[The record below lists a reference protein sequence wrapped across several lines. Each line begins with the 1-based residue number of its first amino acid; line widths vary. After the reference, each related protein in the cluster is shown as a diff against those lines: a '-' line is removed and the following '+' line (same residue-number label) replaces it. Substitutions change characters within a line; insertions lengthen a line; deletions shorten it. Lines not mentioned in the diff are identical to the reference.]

1 MLRFLSIKNYALI
14 DSLEI
19 DFHKGFSTITGETGS
34 GKSIII
40 GALSLILGKRSDISV
55 LKNQKSKCIVEASFD
70 IGLKN
75 LKDFFKKNEID
86 YEKTTIVRREIAPN
100 GKTRS
105 FINDTPVQLSLLKDF
120 SSMIIDIHSQHQ
132 NLELSNNLFQIK
144 VVDLFAKNEDIVN
157 KYFAEYT
164 DFKQL
169 DQQYKKLLEKTES
182 SKADLDYFQ
191 FQYEQLEKLNLI
203 EGEQEEIEGN
213 LMTLNN
219 AEEIKSKLFALS
231 QNFIYQDKNLINQI
245 SSVKTE
251 ISKLV
256 DVYPKAKEITNRLE
270 SIIIELQDIAE
281 ETEQESEKI
290 NYNPQEIEKLTDR
303 LSAIFELQ
311 QKYKVNTIKELIK
324 IKDELNSKISN
335 IANYDDNLKNQ
346 KLQLDIKEK
355 AVNKLASEIHNKRKK
370 VIPNLENKINTLLK
384 NLGILHAVFKI
395 ELSENQTLNEHGKS
409 DINFLFSANKKVEPA
424 DIAKIASGGELS
436 RLMLALKYTI
446 FSSSFISTI
455 IFDEID
461 LGVSGEI
468 ADKMGI
474 LMSEM
479 SGNIQVISITHLP
492 QIASRGK
499 QHYRVLKDEK
509 QKDANITIEL
519 LNKDD
524 RIIEIA
530 KMLSAEN
537 LTDAAIENAKM
548 LLKN

>member
-55 LKNQKSKCIVEASFD
+55 LKNQKSKCIVEANFD
-70 IGLKN
+70 IEPKI
-75 LKDFFKKNEID
+75 LKDFFEENEID

-132 NLELSNNLFQIK
+132 NLELNNNLFQIK
-144 VVDLFAKNEDIVN
+144 VVDLFAKNEDIIN
-157 KYFAEYT
+157 KYFVKYT
-164 DFKQL
+164 DFKQFNR
-169 DQQYKKLLEKTES
+169 QYVKLLEKAES
-182 SKADLDYFQ
+182 SKVDLDYFQ

-203 EGEQEEIEGN
+203 EGEQENIERN

-256 DVYPKAKEITNRLE
+256 DVYPKAKEIADRLE

-311 QKYKVNTIKELIK
+311 QKHRVNTIEELIK
-324 IKDELNSKISN
+324 IKDELNSKIST
-335 IANYDDNLKNQ
+335 IVNYDDKLKNQ

-355 AVNKLASEIHNKRKK
+355 TVNKLASEIHDKRKK
-370 VIPNLENKINTLLK
+370 VIPNLENKVNILLK
-384 NLGILHAVFKI
+384 NLGMLHAVFKV
-395 ELSENQTLNEHGKS
+395 ELTENQTLSEHGRS
-409 DINFLFSANKKVEPA
+409 DINFLFSANKKVAPA
-424 DIAKIASGGELS
+424 DITKIASGGELS

-479 SGNIQVISITHLP
+479 SENIQVISITHLP

-509 QKDANITIEL
+509 QKDANISIEL
-519 LNKDD
+519 LKSDD

-548 LLKN
+548 LLRN